1 MDLYY
6 SAIIKLGLGFI
17 CLIIQINLLGKG
29 NLAPSSAMD
38 QVQNY
43 VLGGIIGGVIYNESI
58 TILQF
63 FLVLVIW
70 TILVLVMK
78 FAKNNNVYI
87 KHLIDGKPITLISNG
102 EVSVKECLRCG
113 ISANDLSFKLRAAGI
128 YEVSTVKKA
137 VMEQNG
143 QFTIIQY
150 GDESIKY
157 PIVVDGQVNED
168 VLDLIQR
175 DQQWI
180 EGELNQ
186 RGYSMG
192 EIYMAEYIS
201 GEIRI
206 YPYAEK

>member
-1 MDLYY
+1 
-6 SAIIKLGLGFI
+6 
-17 CLIIQINLLGKG
+17 
-29 NLAPSSAMD
+29 MD

-70 TILVLVMK
+70 TILVLVIK

-87 KHLIDGKPITLISNG
+87 KILIDGKPITLISNG

-150 GDESIKY
+150 GAENIKY

-168 VLDLIQR
+168 VLDLIQK

-186 RGYSMG
+186 RG
-192 EIYMAEYIS
+192 
-201 GEIRI
+201 
-206 YPYAEK
+206 